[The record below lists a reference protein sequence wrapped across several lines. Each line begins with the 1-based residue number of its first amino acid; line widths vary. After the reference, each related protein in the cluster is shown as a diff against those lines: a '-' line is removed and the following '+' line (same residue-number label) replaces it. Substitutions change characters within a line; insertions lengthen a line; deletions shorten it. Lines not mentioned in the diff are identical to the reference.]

1 MKNNPFSKNTNV
13 ADVESTLNTKV
24 KNPFIEIKENE
35 DLKKVKKKRKSILFS
50 IDDYNKIVALSKTNG
65 MSIVGIVNELVD
77 ASIENL
83 SDIDRNRYDL
93 FIKGVAIHCIQN
105 IQCIIYIFCI
115 QRVIYIYLK
124 NLW

>member
-1 MKNNPFSKNTNV
+1 MKNNAFSKNTNV

-50 IDDYNKIVALSKTNG
+50 IDDYNKIVAWSKTNG
-65 MSIVGIVNELVD
+65 MPIVGIVNELVD

-83 SDIDRNRYDL
+83 SDIDRNGYDL
-93 FIKGVAIHCIQN
+93 F
-105 IQCIIYIFCI
+105 
-115 QRVIYIYLK
+115 L
-124 NLW
+124 

>member
-1 MKNNPFSKNTNV
+1 MKNNPFSKNPNL

-77 ASIENL
+77 ASIEKLN
-83 SDIDRNRYDL
+83 DIDRNRYDQFL
-93 FIKGVAIHCIQN
+93 
-105 IQCIIYIFCI
+105 
-115 QRVIYIYLK
+115 
-124 NLW
+124 

>member
-1 MKNNPFSKNTNV
+1 MKNNPFSKNTNL

-65 MSIVGIVNELVD
+65 MSIVGIVNDLVD

-93 FIKGVAIHCIQN
+93 F
-105 IQCIIYIFCI
+105 
-115 QRVIYIYLK
+115 L
-124 NLW
+124 

>member
-1 MKNNPFSKNTNV
+1 LEIIKMKNNPFSKNTNL

-93 FIKGVAIHCIQN
+93 F
-105 IQCIIYIFCI
+105 
-115 QRVIYIYLK
+115 L
-124 NLW
+124 

>member
-1 MKNNPFSKNTNV
+1 MKNNPFSKNPNL

-35 DLKKVKKKRKSILFS
+35 DLKRVKKKRKSILFS

-83 SDIDRNRYDL
+83 NDIDRNRYDQFL
-93 FIKGVAIHCIQN
+93 
-105 IQCIIYIFCI
+105 
-115 QRVIYIYLK
+115 
-124 NLW
+124 

>member
-83 SDIDRNRYDL
+83 NDIDRNRYDQFL
-93 FIKGVAIHCIQN
+93 
-105 IQCIIYIFCI
+105 
-115 QRVIYIYLK
+115 
-124 NLW
+124 

>member
-1 MKNNPFSKNTNV
+1 MKNNPFSKNTNL

-83 SDIDRNRYDL
+83 NDIDRNRYDL
-93 FIKGVAIHCIQN
+93 F
-105 IQCIIYIFCI
+105 
-115 QRVIYIYLK
+115 L
-124 NLW
+124 

>member
-93 FIKGVAIHCIQN
+93 F
-105 IQCIIYIFCI
+105 
-115 QRVIYIYLK
+115 L
-124 NLW
+124 

>member
-1 MKNNPFSKNTNV
+1 MKNTQFSKNTNL
-13 ADVESTLNTKV
+13 ADVENKLNTKV

-83 SDIDRNRYDL
+83 NDIDRNRYDQFL
-93 FIKGVAIHCIQN
+93 
-105 IQCIIYIFCI
+105 
-115 QRVIYIYLK
+115 
-124 NLW
+124 

>member
-1 MKNNPFSKNTNV
+1 MKNNPFSKNPNL

-93 FIKGVAIHCIQN
+93 F
-105 IQCIIYIFCI
+105 
-115 QRVIYIYLK
+115 L
-124 NLW
+124 

>member
-1 MKNNPFSKNTNV
+1 MKNNPFSKNTNL

-83 SDIDRNRYDL
+83 SDIDRNRYDVFL
-93 FIKGVAIHCIQN
+93 
-105 IQCIIYIFCI
+105 
-115 QRVIYIYLK
+115 
-124 NLW
+124 

>member
-1 MKNNPFSKNTNV
+1 MKNNPFSKNPNL

-77 ASIENL
+77 ASIENI

-93 FIKGVAIHCIQN
+93 F
-105 IQCIIYIFCI
+105 
-115 QRVIYIYLK
+115 L
-124 NLW
+124 

>member
-1 MKNNPFSKNTNV
+1 LEIIKMKNNPFSKNPNL

-83 SDIDRNRYDL
+83 NDIDRNRYDQFL
-93 FIKGVAIHCIQN
+93 
-105 IQCIIYIFCI
+105 
-115 QRVIYIYLK
+115 
-124 NLW
+124 

>member
-1 MKNNPFSKNTNV
+1 MKNNPFSKNTNL

-35 DLKKVKKKRKSILFS
+35 DLKKVKKNRKSILFS

-93 FIKGVAIHCIQN
+93 F
-105 IQCIIYIFCI
+105 
-115 QRVIYIYLK
+115 L
-124 NLW
+124 

>member
-1 MKNNPFSKNTNV
+1 MKNNPFSKNPNL

-35 DLKKVKKKRKSILFS
+35 DLKKVKRKRKSILFS

-83 SDIDRNRYDL
+83 NDIDRNRYDQFL
-93 FIKGVAIHCIQN
+93 
-105 IQCIIYIFCI
+105 
-115 QRVIYIYLK
+115 
-124 NLW
+124 

>member
-1 MKNNPFSKNTNV
+1 MKNNPFSKNTNL

-93 FIKGVAIHCIQN
+93 F
-105 IQCIIYIFCI
+105 
-115 QRVIYIYLK
+115 L
-124 NLW
+124 

>member
-1 MKNNPFSKNTNV
+1 MKNNPFSKNPNL

-24 KNPFIEIKENE
+24 KNPFIGIRKYE
-35 DLKKVKKKRKSILFS
+35 DFKKVKKKRKSILFS

-83 SDIDRNRYDL
+83 NDIDRNRYDQFL
-93 FIKGVAIHCIQN
+93 
-105 IQCIIYIFCI
+105 
-115 QRVIYIYLK
+115 
-124 NLW
+124 

>member
-1 MKNNPFSKNTNV
+1 MKNNPFSKNPNL

-24 KNPFIEIKENE
+24 KNPFIEIKENG

-83 SDIDRNRYDL
+83 NDIDRNRYDQFL
-93 FIKGVAIHCIQN
+93 
-105 IQCIIYIFCI
+105 
-115 QRVIYIYLK
+115 
-124 NLW
+124 

>member
-1 MKNNPFSKNTNV
+1 MKNNPFSKNPNL

-77 ASIENL
+77 ASIENIN
-83 SDIDRNRYDL
+83 DIDRNRYDQFL
-93 FIKGVAIHCIQN
+93 
-105 IQCIIYIFCI
+105 
-115 QRVIYIYLK
+115 
-124 NLW
+124 

>member
-35 DLKKVKKKRKSILFS
+35 DLKKVKKKRKSILIS

-83 SDIDRNRYDL
+83 NDIDRKRYDQFL
-93 FIKGVAIHCIQN
+93 
-105 IQCIIYIFCI
+105 
-115 QRVIYIYLK
+115 
-124 NLW
+124 

>member
-1 MKNNPFSKNTNV
+1 MKNNPFSKNPNL

-83 SDIDRNRYDL
+83 NDIDRNRYDQFL
-93 FIKGVAIHCIQN
+93 
-105 IQCIIYIFCI
+105 
-115 QRVIYIYLK
+115 
-124 NLW
+124 

>member
-1 MKNNPFSKNTNV
+1 MKNNPFSKNTNL

-83 SDIDRNRYDL
+83 NDIDRNRYDQFL
-93 FIKGVAIHCIQN
+93 
-105 IQCIIYIFCI
+105 
-115 QRVIYIYLK
+115 
-124 NLW
+124 

>member
-1 MKNNPFSKNTNV
+1 MKNNPFSKNTNL
-13 ADVESTLNTKV
+13 ADVESTLNTKL

-93 FIKGVAIHCIQN
+93 F
-105 IQCIIYIFCI
+105 
-115 QRVIYIYLK
+115 L
-124 NLW
+124 

>member
-1 MKNNPFSKNTNV
+1 MKNNPFSKNTNL

-65 MSIVGIVNELVD
+65 MSIVGIVNEVVD

-93 FIKGVAIHCIQN
+93 F
-105 IQCIIYIFCI
+105 
-115 QRVIYIYLK
+115 L
-124 NLW
+124 

>member
-1 MKNNPFSKNTNV
+1 MKNNQFSKNTNV

-83 SDIDRNRYDL
+83 NDIDRNRYDQFL
-93 FIKGVAIHCIQN
+93 
-105 IQCIIYIFCI
+105 
-115 QRVIYIYLK
+115 
-124 NLW
+124 

>member
-1 MKNNPFSKNTNV
+1 MKNNPFSKNTNL

-35 DLKKVKKKRKSILFS
+35 DLKKVKKKSKSILFS

-93 FIKGVAIHCIQN
+93 F
-105 IQCIIYIFCI
+105 
-115 QRVIYIYLK
+115 L
-124 NLW
+124 

>member
-1 MKNNPFSKNTNV
+1 MKNNPFSKNPNL

-83 SDIDRNRYDL
+83 SDIDRNRYDVFL
-93 FIKGVAIHCIQN
+93 
-105 IQCIIYIFCI
+105 
-115 QRVIYIYLK
+115 
-124 NLW
+124 

>member
-1 MKNNPFSKNTNV
+1 MKNNPFSKNPNL
-13 ADVESTLNTKV
+13 ADVEITLNTKV

-83 SDIDRNRYDL
+83 NDIDRNRYDQFL
-93 FIKGVAIHCIQN
+93 
-105 IQCIIYIFCI
+105 
-115 QRVIYIYLK
+115 
-124 NLW
+124 

>member
-1 MKNNPFSKNTNV
+1 MKNNPFSKNPNL

-83 SDIDRNRYDL
+83 NDIDRKRYDQFL
-93 FIKGVAIHCIQN
+93 
-105 IQCIIYIFCI
+105 
-115 QRVIYIYLK
+115 
-124 NLW
+124 

>member
-83 SDIDRNRYDL
+83 NDIDRHRYDQFL
-93 FIKGVAIHCIQN
+93 
-105 IQCIIYIFCI
+105 
-115 QRVIYIYLK
+115 
-124 NLW
+124 

>member
-1 MKNNPFSKNTNV
+1 MKNNPFSKKTNL

-93 FIKGVAIHCIQN
+93 F
-105 IQCIIYIFCI
+105 
-115 QRVIYIYLK
+115 L
-124 NLW
+124 

>member
-1 MKNNPFSKNTNV
+1 MKNNPFSKNTNL

-83 SDIDRNRYDL
+83 NDIDRNRNDQFL
-93 FIKGVAIHCIQN
+93 
-105 IQCIIYIFCI
+105 
-115 QRVIYIYLK
+115 
-124 NLW
+124 